1 MEMAKAMEINV
12 NDHDTH
18 ARISKSK
25 FYEQLKMGLHGK
37 PKLKYKVLMQA

>member
-1 MEMAKAMEINV
+1 MQRTRAFDVLMEMAKAMEINV

-25 FYEQLKMGLHGK
+25 FY
-37 PKLKYKVLMQA
+37 